1 MLKIIEEG
9 CVVKGVAKRC
19 AKALVEGVGKCGRIG
34 GGRVNWLT
42 SHGSKREL
50 QREEHLRELWRG

>member
-1 MLKIIEEG
+1 M
-9 CVVKGVAKRC
+9 VKGVAKRC